1 VPPADLGLA
10 ALLAGFL
17 AAAVRVATP
26 LALAAVGETVAE
38 RAGVINVGLEGIM
51 LAGALGAAWGAATA
65 QSPWAGLA
73 AGMAAGCAVAAVF
86 ALVAIRLRGDQIVV
100 GTAITL
106 GAIGLTGALYRA
118 LFGPG
123 GAALSLPTFAPA
135 RIPVLS
141 AVPVIGPALFDQPV
155 PTYLLYVLA
164 CTAWLALT
172 RAHAGLL
179 VRAAGESPAAATAAG
194 ADVRALRVRVTL
206 LNGIIGGLAGAA
218 LVLAQTGTFAERM
231 TAGRG
236 FIAIAIV
243 VLGRWHPLGVLAAA
257 LLFGAASALQY
268 AVQAVGAAVPYQ
280 FVLLLPYVVTL
291 LALAGVG
298 GRARAPEA
306 LGKAL

>member
-1 VPPADLGLA
+1 MQAPELGLA
-10 ALLAGFL
+10 GAAAGFL

-26 LALAAVGETVAE
+26 LALAATGESVAE

-51 LAGALGAAWGAATA
+51 LGGALGAAWGAAA
-65 QSPWAGLA
+65 SLSPWLGLVVGMLAGS
-73 AGMAAGCAVAAVF
+73 AVAAVF

-106 GAIGLTGALYRA
+106 GALGLTGALYRA
-118 LFGPG
+118 AFGTG
-123 GAALSLPTFAPA
+123 GAGLSLPTLAPL
-135 RIPVLS
+135 RVPLLS
-141 AVPVIGPALFDQPV
+141 AIPVIGPALFDQPA
-155 PTYLLYVLA
+155 PTYLLYALSALA
-164 CTAWLALT
+164 WIVLT
-172 RAHAGLL
+172 RTHAGLAI
-179 VRAAGESPAAATAAG
+179 RAAGESPSAAAAAG
-194 ADVRALRVRVTL
+194 GNVRSLRTAVTL
-206 LNGIIGGLAGAA
+206 LNGLTGGLAGAT

-243 VLGRWHPLGVLAAA
+243 VLGRWHPFGVLAAA

-268 AVQAVGAAVPYQ
+268 AVQAVGLAVPYQ
-280 FVLLLPYVVTL
+280 FVLMTPYLVTL

-306 LGKAL
+306 LGKAA